1 MGIAKSKYESHV
13 LPKLDLVEKWTRD
26 GLGTRQIAKNLGI
39 GESTLWEY
47 NAKFPEFAERLTKGR
62 EVVDTE
68 VENAFL
74 KRIKGY
80 DATEV
85 RREYAIETDEY
96 GNQVKVLKREVQQTK
111 HIPGDPRAAE
121 FWLKNR
127 MPDKYK
133 DRRELG
139 LDDEDDKPGVVIIPA
154 VKEVGRDG

>member
-26 GLGTRQIAKNLGI
+26 GLGTKQIAKNLGI

-47 NAKFPEFAERLTKGR
+47 NARYPEFAEKLAKGR
-62 EVVDTE
+62 EVVDTI

-74 KRIKGY
+74 KRITGY
-80 DATEV
+80 NAEEV
-85 RREYAIETDEY
+85 RREYAIETDED
-96 GNQVKVLKREVQQTK
+96 GNQIKVLKREVVQTK

-127 MPDKYK
+127 MPDKYQ
-133 DRRELG
+133 DRPG
-139 LDDEDDKPGVVIIPA
+139 PGDSDEGNKGGVIFMPA
-154 VKEVGRDG
+154 VKADGT

>member
-1 MGIAKSKYESHV
+1 M
-13 LPKLDLVEKWTRD
+13 LPKLDQVEKWARD
-26 GLGTRQIAKNLGI
+26 GLGVKQIAKNLGI
-39 GESTLWEY
+39 AESTIWEY
-47 NAKFPEFAERLTKGR
+47 QGRYPEFASRLAKGR

-74 KRIKGY
+74 KRITGY
-80 DATEV
+80 NAEEV

-96 GNQVKVLKREVQQTK
+96 GNQVKVLKREIVQTK

-133 DRRELG
+133 DR
-139 LDDEDDKPGVVIIPA
+139 PGDTEEEESGGGVIIIPA
-154 VKEVGRDG
+154 VKEVVRQ

>member
-26 GLGTRQIAKNLGI
+26 GLGTKQLAKNLGI
-39 GESTLWEY
+39 AESTLWEY
-47 NAKFPEFAERLTKGR
+47 HTKYPEFARRLAKGR

-74 KRIKGY
+74 KRITGY
-80 DATEV
+80 DTTEV

-96 GNQVKVLKREVQQTK
+96 GNQVRVLKREVEMTK
-111 HIPGDPRAAE
+111 HIPGDPRGAE

-133 DRRELG
+133 DRRDPAE
-139 LDDEDDKPGVVIIPA
+139 DDEDKGGVVIIPA
-154 VKEVGRDG
+154 VKRGDLM